1 MIPAQAILATTQD
14 HLEIE
19 DIKEGIVILKDG
31 GACLVIEVTSIN
43 YELLSEKEQE
53 AIIYAYAGF
62 LNSLNFPI
70 QIVIRSQIK
79 DVSSYLNYL
88 KEIEK
93 KETRPLI
100 KEKIAKYAKFVSE
113 TVRKNNV
120 LDKKFYIVVP
130 MSVIEIGAVKAL
142 TTSFSPGKRKLP
154 LDKTY
159 ILEKAKINLF
169 PKRDHILRLL
179 KRVGLKGRQL
189 ETKELIKLFFE
200 IYNPQSVGQQLGEPE
215 GYQKPMV
222 QAIFPQNLSTSEDS
236 VSSPAFSQIEP
247 QKEEN
252 YKNEPQGNEE
262 KTQEE
267 THQVVFE
274 KINKLVKES
283 T

>member
-31 GACLVIEVTSIN
+31 SACLVIEVTSIN

-53 AIIYAYAGF
+53 AIIYAYASF

-222 QAIFPQNLSTSEDS
+222 QAIFPQNLSISEGS
-236 VSSPAFSQIEP
+236 VSSPAFSQIRP
-247 QKEEN
+247 QEN
-252 YKNEPQGNEE
+252 YKNEPQDNEE
-262 KTQEE
+262 KTQGE
-267 THQVVFE
+267 THRVVFE

>member
-179 KRVGLKGRQL
+179 KRVGLRGRQL

-222 QAIFPQNLSTSEDS
+222 QAIFPQNLSISEGS
-236 VSSPAFSQIEP
+236 VSSPAFSQIRP

-252 YKNEPQGNEE
+252 YKNELQGNEE
-262 KTQEE
+262 KTQGE